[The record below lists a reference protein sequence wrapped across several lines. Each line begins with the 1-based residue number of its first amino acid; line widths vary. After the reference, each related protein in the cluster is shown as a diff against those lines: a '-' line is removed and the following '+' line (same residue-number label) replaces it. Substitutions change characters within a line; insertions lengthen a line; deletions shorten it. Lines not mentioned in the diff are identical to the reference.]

1 MLSRN
6 LEESLHRA
14 IALASERRHEY
25 ATLEHLLFALTED
38 RDAIAVIRACGV
50 DIEKLQKELGEYL
63 GGELE
68 MMVASLAE
76 DPKLRITEPSA
87 ASSSGASRPT
97 GA

>member
-50 DIEKLQKELGEYL
+50 DIEK
-63 GGELE
+63 
-68 MMVASLAE
+68 ASLSVTYPGMNQPIHFIAGILIE
-76 DPKLRITEPSA
+76 RALHFPMDWMII
-87 ASSSGASRPT
+87 
-97 GA
+97 